1 MEPQQPSG
9 HQPFNPKASA
19 APSWSGM
26 MSSTTARS
34 PSDPLDGQCMLTA
47 VLRQCSSVRLS
58 TAVQGDISSTMH
70 DLVMLTAAAHQSS
83 CAVSVRT
90 CSGHAEG
97 AQSSG
102 RASQL
107 LTAAYGHGAE
117 RLSELA
123 HPHATRKTD
132 NGRLWLPAAHA
143 RRPQHRGRCSGR
155 LRRLALTYSVTV
167 TLVFQKALPSA

>member
-1 MEPQQPSG
+1 
-9 HQPFNPKASA
+9 
-19 APSWSGM
+19 
-26 MSSTTARS
+26 
-34 PSDPLDGQCMLTA
+34 MLNQAT
-47 VLRQCSSVRLS
+47 
-58 TAVQGDISSTMH
+58 
-70 DLVMLTAAAHQSS
+70 
-83 CAVSVRT
+83 
-90 CSGHAEG
+90 
-97 AQSSG
+97 SG

-123 HPHATRKTD
+123 HATRKTD

-167 TLVFQKALPSA
+167 TLAFQKRYLLDDLRLQIVAERVCVSTRCPPRELWSSASQRSLPQGRPLLNSETQLRTAVCHWGSNCTLYSGLCVHTIIINYRNRKPCNVQRKMKDLQL